1 MDSKR
6 FATVCAALI
15 FIVSVAGWT
24 QTSIAA
30 HSFNQGKIIQR
41 FMVLMEEIEDKA
53 LVVGIT
59 CLEPPC
65 ELPCEVWPGGCPPE
79 LPGTAELPEGCDP
92 RDPSTWGKCIDDP
105 PCEPSAPDWPFCA
118 WSLRSEI
125 DDRKTF
131 TYMWQVP
138 ADVWRIG
145 R

>member
-6 FATVCAALI
+6 FSAVCAALI
-15 FIVSVAGWT
+15 LIVSGAGWT

-30 HSFNQGKIIQR
+30 HSFNQGEITQR
-41 FMVLMEEIEDKA
+41 FMVLMEEIGDKA

-65 ELPCEVWPGGCPPE
+65 ELPCELWPVCPP
-79 LPGTAELPEGCDP
+79 ELPEGCDP
-92 RDPSTWGKCIDDP
+92 RDPSTWDKCIDDP

-118 WSLRSEI
+118 WSLRNEI

-138 ADVWRIG
+138 AEVWRVG
-145 R
+145 K